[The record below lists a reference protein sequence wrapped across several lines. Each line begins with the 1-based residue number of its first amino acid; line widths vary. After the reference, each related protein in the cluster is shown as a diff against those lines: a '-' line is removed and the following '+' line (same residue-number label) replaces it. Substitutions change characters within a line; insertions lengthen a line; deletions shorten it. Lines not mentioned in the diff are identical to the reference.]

1 MRHLLAATAAFVLAG
16 CGTMQFTPTEYPLRD
31 GLIPPFPVA
40 GDVTVTNNQPSK
52 TQTIVY
58 SASGSHLATNLNTVT
73 EVMTGQTR
81 GELAEAGQKSGAGTA
96 KTIALKVNVLLST
109 YVMFST
115 KSHIDFDVQLGD
127 GQVLKFD
134 VHHASGS
141 LAQDLNGCIAEG
153 VMTMLNDAR
162 VKAYLAAP

>member
-81 GELAEAGQKSGAGTA
+81 GELAKAGRKSGA
-96 KTIALKVNVLLST
+96 
-109 YVMFST
+109 
-115 KSHIDFDVQLGD
+115 
-127 GQVLKFD
+127 
-134 VHHASGS
+134 
-141 LAQDLNGCIAEG
+141 
-153 VMTMLNDAR
+153 DA
-162 VKAYLAAP
+162 V